1 MAVEKAATAFVPAPA
16 LSRLAREENL
26 PGRIARL
33 SSRARG
39 PLARNPMVEGSYE
52 AGMELVVS

>member
-1 MAVEKAATAFVPAPA
+1 VAVEKAATAFGA
-16 LSRLAREENL
+16 LSACREENL

-33 SSRARG
+33 SSRAYG
-39 PLARNPMVEGSYE
+39 PLGRNPMMEDSYE